1 MRQGD
6 RPKNKPFFW
15 SMNRNPVY
23 RQKKSRFLR
32 LSSVMALCSCLLRV
46 FRNPEQSH
54 KRSRFFDL
62 STSETA

>member
-1 MRQGD
+1 
-6 RPKNKPFFW
+6 
-15 SMNRNPVY
+15 
-23 RQKKSRFLR
+23 
-32 LSSVMALCSCLLRV
+32 MALCSCLLRV